1 MPTPTKGTRL
11 GGSPAHEKLILSN
24 LATSLFEHGA
34 ITTTA
39 AKAKRLQPLAE
50 SMITKAK
57 RGDLNSRRQVMK
69 RIRDKSVVHVLFT
82 EIGER
87 YADRPGGYTRITK
100 LGPRKGDNA
109 PMVKI
114 ELVEAMADSPKAKKA
129 AAKKAP
135 GARRPRRRRE
145 AAAGDETAETTEA
158 DGRGD
163 RGRGPWP
170 QGRRRRR
177 RGSDIR
183 ARGPMKPHRRLAEV
197 RQTEAEVGSSTE
209 EAAEAAGSPRP
220 ARPRTSNSSACQL
233 PAPLRSIEGAQG
245 RCLRVDCPVRWRID
259 LRYDGTGFPRLG
271 PSGRPQD
278 RAGDP
283 GAGPAAPYCGF
294 RSRRRSPVPAGPTPA
309 STRAARWSTCELPPR
324 RTAHGTCS
332 AGSTAYCL
340 RTCG

>member
-1 MPTPTKGTRL
+1 MPTPTKGARL

-69 RIRDKSVVHVLFT
+69 RIKDKSVVHVLFT

-114 ELVEAMADSPKAKKA
+114 ELVEALADSPKAKKT

-135 GARRPRRRRE
+135 AKK
-145 AAAGDETAETTEA
+145 AAAPKAEEKADAPQDEKVQDVVAGKFDNSAAPLEDGSAPEGFTVKGNENSMKYHTTESPWYDQTVAEVWFKTEA
-158 DGRGD
+158 D
-163 RGRGPWP
+163 
-170 QGRRRRR
+170 
-177 RGSDIR
+177 
-183 ARGPMKPHRRLAEV
+183 
-197 RQTEAEVGSSTE
+197 
-209 EAAEAAGSPRP
+209 AEAAGF
-220 ARPRTSNSSACQL
+220 AK
-233 PAPLRSIEGAQG
+233 
-245 RCLRVDCPVRWRID
+245 
-259 LRYDGTGFPRLG
+259 
-271 PSGRPQD
+271 
-278 RAGDP
+278 AGESEDDK
-283 GAGPAAPYCGF
+283 
-294 RSRRRSPVPAGPTPA
+294 
-309 STRAARWSTCELPPR
+309 
-324 RTAHGTCS
+324 
-332 AGSTAYCL
+332 
-340 RTCG
+340 

>member
-1 MPTPTKGTRL
+1 MPTPTKGSRL

-39 AKAKRLQPLAE
+39 TKAKRLQPLAE

-114 ELVEAMADSPKAKKA
+114 ELVEALADSPKAKKA

-135 GARRPRRRRE
+135 AKKAPAKK
-145 AAAGDETAETTEA
+145 AAAKDETEETAVEETKVEDATVEDVQDVQDDEAKVDGAKVDEAKVEDTKTE
-158 DGRGD
+158 D
-163 RGRGPWP
+163 
-170 QGRRRRR
+170 
-177 RGSDIR
+177 
-183 ARGPMKPHRRLAEV
+183 
-197 RQTEAEVGSSTE
+197 T
-209 EAAEAAGSPRP
+209 
-220 ARPRTSNSSACQL
+220 
-233 PAPLRSIEGAQG
+233 
-245 RCLRVDCPVRWRID
+245 
-259 LRYDGTGFPRLG
+259 
-271 PSGRPQD
+271 QD
-278 RAGDP
+278 K
-283 GAGPAAPYCGF
+283 
-294 RSRRRSPVPAGPTPA
+294 
-309 STRAARWSTCELPPR
+309 
-324 RTAHGTCS
+324 
-332 AGSTAYCL
+332 
-340 RTCG
+340 